1 MSQRILDITSS
12 SSSSSSQTQHVVTS
26 EQQLPQTGIQ
36 QHLPVGLFVFS
47 GTVLLSLVGLK
58 AFLKKKGGD

>member
-12 SSSSSSQTQHVVTS
+12 LSSSSSQTQHVVTS

-47 GTVLLSLVGLK
+47 GTILLSLVGLK

>member
-12 SSSSSSQTQHVVTS
+12 SSSSPQVQHVVTS

-47 GTVLLSLVGLK
+47 GTVMLSLIGLK

>member
-12 SSSSSSQTQHVVTS
+12 PSSSSSQTQHVVTS

-36 QHLPVGLFVFS
+36 QHLPVGLFIFS
-47 GTVLLSLVGLK
+47 STVLLSLIGLK
-58 AFLKKKGGD
+58 AFLRKKGSD